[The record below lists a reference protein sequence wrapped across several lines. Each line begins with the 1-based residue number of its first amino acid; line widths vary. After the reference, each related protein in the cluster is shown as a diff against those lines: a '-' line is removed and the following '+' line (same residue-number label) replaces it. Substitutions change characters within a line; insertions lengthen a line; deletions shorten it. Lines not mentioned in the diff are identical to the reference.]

1 MRGLG
6 FLMFVAL
13 TVVCWGLYG
22 PVLHEGQTLL
32 GAEGK
37 RSLLRSYICVGI
49 AYFLIAVLVPSIILF
64 TKGEKGNWTLGG
76 FIWSFAAGGIGALG
90 ALGIILA
97 FKFRGE
103 PAYVMPLVFGFAPV
117 VNTFCT
123 MFFSRTFKE
132 ASALFYTG
140 VLIVAIGAA
149 GVLIL
154 KPKAPAKEAAA
165 VKAPVAAEATEPAA
179 EAKEASEKSG
189 TSQAAPENGEKATEP
204 AADSKVVQEKKTT
217 STEAATEKPAD
228 KPAGVAGSL
237 TNSGTLKKLEEKAIN
252 WLEIAASI
260 ALTAICWGA
269 YGPVLHKGQMKMGQS
284 RLRPF
289 LCVGLAYFVIAV
301 VAAYFMLQK
310 FPEPGTW
317 NNWKGVFWS
326 LLGGTAGAFGALGII
341 YAFNFGGKPIFVM
354 PLVFGL
360 APVVNTF
367 TEITTKGLQGQV
379 SWFFFLSLLVTILG
393 AVMVL
398 VCAPKS
404 HAPPAATPPVKE
416 ANA

>member
-6 FLMFVAL
+6 FLIFVAL
-13 TVVCWGLYG
+13 TVICWGLYG
-22 PVLHEGQTLL
+22 PVLHEGQMAL

-49 AYFLIAVLVPSIILF
+49 AYFLIAVLVPSIILY

-76 FIWSFAAGGIGALG
+76 FIWSFAAGAIGALG

-103 PAYVMPLVFGFAPV
+103 PTYVMPLVFGFAPV

-154 KPKAPAKEAAA
+154 KPKAPAKDTAAVKSPAAAEVTEPAAA
-165 VKAPVAAEATEPAA
+165 VKSENPKP
-179 EAKEASEKSG
+179 EASEKNL
-189 TSQAAPENGEKATEP
+189 QAEE
-204 AADSKVVQEKKTT
+204 KVVE
-217 STEAATEKPAD
+217 STGAD
-228 KPAGVAGSL
+228 KEGEPKKVEQPGSSADKSAGSAAG
-237 TNSGTLKKLEEKAIN
+237 NPGTLKTLEEKAIN

-260 ALTAICWGA
+260 ALTALCWGA

-317 NNWKGVFWS
+317 SNVKGVIWS
-326 LLGGTAGAFGALGII
+326 LLGGAAGAFGALGII

-367 TEITTKGLQGQV
+367 TEITTKGLQGQA
-379 SWFFFLSLLVTILG
+379 SGFFFLSLLVTILG

-404 HAPPAATPPVKE
+404 HAPPPTTLP
-416 ANA
+416 ANPANS

>member
-6 FLMFVAL
+6 FLSFVGL
-13 TVVCWGLYG
+13 TVLCWGIYG
-22 PVLHEGQTLL
+22 PVLHQGQHAM
-32 GAEGK
+32 GADGK
-37 RSLLRSYICVGI
+37 LSSLRPYICVGA
-49 AYFLIAVLVPSIILF
+49 AYFLIAVIFPIAILA
-64 TKGEKGNWTLGG
+64 TKGEKGSWTLGG
-76 FIWSFAAGGIGALG
+76 FIWSFGAGAIGALG

-97 FKFRGE
+97 FKFQGK
-103 PAYVMPLVFGFAPV
+103 PTYVMPLVFGLAPV

-123 MFFSRTFKE
+123 MFFSRNFKE

-154 KPKAPAKEAAA
+154 KPKEAAKEGHGETAKATAAESTSPGITAA
-165 VKAPVAAEATEPAA
+165 VTGESTARADSGEQPAA
-179 EAKEASEKSG
+179 
-189 TSQAAPENGEKATEP
+189 P
-204 AADSKVVQEKKTT
+204 AADGKAEQPAQAKTP
-217 STEAATEKPAD
+217 ENKPAD
-228 KPAGVAGSL
+228 SVASAPGK
-237 TNSGTLKKLEEKAIN
+237 LKQLEEKAIN
-252 WLEIAASI
+252 WMAIFASI
-260 ALTAICWGA
+260 GLTALCWGS

-301 VAAYFMLQK
+301 VAAYLMLQQ
-310 FPEPGTW
+310 FPEVGGW
-317 NNWKGVFWS
+317 NTSGVVWS

-379 SWFFFLSLLVTILG
+379 SSFFFLSLLVTILG

-404 HAPPAATPPVKE
+404 HAPPPAKPAETP
-416 ANA
+416 A